1 MPLVTR
7 RLLASAALSLLLGLG
22 LGLWMLLRRE
32 LLGIWPTP
40 YMVSAHTHLVLVG
53 TVMQVIAGVALWM
66 FPLPR
71 RGEAPV
77 PERLGMLGWWLLTPG
92 TLLRAMAE
100 LARAGSDEPVLA
112 AVVVLGATMQIGG
125 MIAVVGALRRRIRP
139 VGAGNR
145 AAL

>member
-7 RLLASAALSLLLGLG
+7 RLLASAALSLLLGLM
-22 LGLWMLLRRE
+22 LGLWMLLNRE
-32 LLGIWPTP
+32 LLGRWPAP
-40 YMVSAHTHLVLVG
+40 YVVSSHTHLVLVG

-77 PERLGMLGWWLLTPG
+77 PERLGMLAWWLLTPG
-92 TLLRAMAE
+92 TLLRAGAE
-100 LARAGSDEPVLA
+100 LARAWSSAPTLAVL
-112 AVVVLGATMQIGG
+112 VVLGAVMQVGG
-125 MIAVVGALRRRIRP
+125 MVAVVLALRRRIRP

-145 AAL
+145 ATL

>member
-7 RLLASAALSLLLGLG
+7 RLLASAALSLLLGLL
-22 LGLWMLLRRE
+22 LGLWMLLNRE
-32 LLGIWPTP
+32 LLGRWPAP
-40 YMVSAHTHLVLVG
+40 YVVSSHTHLVLVG

-92 TLLRAMAE
+92 TLLRAGAE
-100 LARAGSDEPVLA
+100 LARAWSSAATLAVL
-112 AVVVLGATMQIGG
+112 VVLGAVMQVGG
-125 MIAVVGALRRRIRP
+125 MVVVVLALRRRIRP

-145 AAL
+145 ATM